1 MSADNIFFVDST
13 NHIVPCSIILK
24 YSTNI
29 KNELSMISNVREVK
43 DDNEYVIF
51 CPNSKPI
58 YVTTENIDM

>member
-1 MSADNIFFVDST
+1 
-13 NHIVPCSIILK
+13 
-24 YSTNI
+24 
-29 KNELSMISNVREVK
+29 MISNVREVK